1 MPLHQSPTGSSRQ
14 QAARAAPARGPG
26 GWRRLFC
33 PRLHGLAHQPDLTL
47 HLLSGRGRMPRC
59 LHRSP
64 TGGRQAVMAAPARGP
79 GGWRRSYPLRLP
91 RPVHRPELLLP
102 LFQLPPPWWS
112 PPGEGPCGPE
122 LLMSSP
128 RQLPYL
134 PLHLPGLPLPI
145 SMSHLLQQF
154 QLLRRTSSK
163 TVPILRLRGHGTTT
177 STNILTLL
185 RLLM

>member
-1 MPLHQSPTGSSRQ
+1 
-14 QAARAAPARGPG
+14 
-26 GWRRLFC
+26 
-33 PRLHGLAHQPDLTL
+33 
-47 HLLSGRGRMPRC
+47 
-59 LHRSP
+59 
-64 TGGRQAVMAAPARGP
+64 
-79 GGWRRSYPLRLP
+79 
-91 RPVHRPELLLP
+91 
-102 LFQLPPPWWS
+102 
-112 PPGEGPCGPE
+112 
-122 LLMSSP
+122 MSSP

-185 RLLM
+185 RLLMLSQSLRGLM